1 MVGFV
6 RAEPRECRTGEV
18 LVELF
23 ASGQCRTSGAAHS
36 GHAKCFFG
44 IFRWENIH
52 WGSCSF
58 ISVLFMVQEALGWT
72 SPWLQMTSNQGLTW
86 SVRKSSPME

>member
-6 RAEPRECRTGEV
+6 LGEPHKCRTGEV
-18 LVELF
+18 LVEPF
-23 ASGQCRTSGAAHS
+23 ASGQCRANGVARS
-36 GHAKCFFG
+36 GHAKYFFCV
-44 IFRWENIH
+44 FEWENVH

-58 ISVLFMVQEALGWT
+58 IPVLFMVQEALGWT

-86 SVRKSSPME
+86 SVRKSCPME